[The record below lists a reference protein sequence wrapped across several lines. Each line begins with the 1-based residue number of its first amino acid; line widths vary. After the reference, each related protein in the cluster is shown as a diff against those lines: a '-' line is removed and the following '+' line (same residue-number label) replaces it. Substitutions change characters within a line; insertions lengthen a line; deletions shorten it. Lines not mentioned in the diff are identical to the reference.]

1 MVVLLFILG
10 TILALGFARYN
21 ESNKLF
27 WALFLS
33 MTVGFAGAT
42 MLTSNGNN
50 KQDDEKTHM
59 QVCPMQAPTV
69 ASDVPCL
76 LADAALEVN
85 IDESLDPAGQVNAP
99 AQRESKSVY
108 STIFGSAR
116 DQPQHLFF
124 DTS

>member
-10 TILALGFARYN
+10 TLLALGSGRYN

-42 MLTSNGNN
+42 MLMGNSSNE
-50 KQDDEKTHM
+50 QDDETHM

-69 ASDVPCL
+69 AEE
-76 LADAALEVN
+76 A
-85 IDESLDPAGQVNAP
+85 
-99 AQRESKSVY
+99 
-108 STIFGSAR
+108 GSANA
-116 DQPQHLFF
+116 DSGASEEA
-124 DTS
+124 DK

>member
-10 TILALGFARYN
+10 TVLALGFARYN

-42 MLTSNGNN
+42 MLTGSSN

-69 ASDVPCL
+69 ASDIPCL

-99 AQRESKSVY
+99 AESESKSVY

-116 DQPQHLFF
+116 DQPRKWFF

>member
-10 TILALGFARYN
+10 TLLALGFGRYN

-42 MLTSNGNN
+42 MLMGNSSNE
-50 KQDDEKTHM
+50 QDDETHM
-59 QVCPMQAPTV
+59 QVCHMQAPAV
-69 ASDVPCL
+69 ASDIPCL

-85 IDESLDPAGQVNAP
+85 FDESLDPAGQVNTP
-99 AQRESKSVY
+99 AQRECNVVL

-116 DQPQHLFF
+116 DQPNKWFF